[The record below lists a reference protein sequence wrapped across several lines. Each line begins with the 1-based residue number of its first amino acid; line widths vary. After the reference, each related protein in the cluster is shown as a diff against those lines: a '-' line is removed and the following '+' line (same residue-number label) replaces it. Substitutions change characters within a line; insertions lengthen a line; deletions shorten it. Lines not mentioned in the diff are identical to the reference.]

1 MFHIH
6 GGRHCGHEGLRQGFR
21 FAGKFRGGAGLGKF
35 MGGFMGGFGGDGSG
49 FRTGRKLASEDLQ
62 LLLLALVAKKPSH
75 GYELIKTLEESSG
88 GFYTPS
94 PGMIYPALTYLE
106 EIGFVSVEAEGAKKL
121 YSPTAEGLA
130 HLERRRAEAD
140 EIFSQLERIGRRMG
154 DVRRAF
160 SGTEEMV
167 LISPIFANM
176 DGPCGRRCGK
186 TPRLAQEQRR
196 VAEILRRAVEEI
208 TLDERKIVHPID
220 DGPEE

>member
-1 MFHIH
+1 MFHMH
-6 GGRHCGHEGLRQGFR
+6 GGRHGCDQRKEGFR
-21 FAGKFRGGAGLGKF
+21 FAGKFRAGGGLGKF

-49 FRTGRKLASEDLQ
+49 FRTGRKLAGEDLQ
-62 LLLLALVAKKPSH
+62 LLLLALLAKKPSH

-88 GFYTPS
+88 GFYSPS

-121 YSPTAEGLA
+121 YRPTAEGLA
-130 HLERRRAEAD
+130 HLEKRRAEAD

-160 SGTEEMV
+160 SGEEEEANSADIRQHAHA
-167 LISPIFANM
+167 LRHALREKRHASPE
-176 DGPCGRRCGK
+176 
-186 TPRLAQEQRR
+186 EQRR

-208 TLDERKIVHPID
+208 ASIGDK
-220 DGPEE
+220 